1 MMEQLDHYQ
10 IERISS
16 NNAIIW
22 NYNPPSAPHVGGQF
36 EGMIKST
43 KRAIAAGLIDAD
55 ANDEE
60 LQTVFVGV
68 NSLRNSRPLTT
79 GS

>member
-1 MMEQLDHYQ
+1 MEQLDHYQ
-10 IERISS
+10 IKKESS
-16 NNAIIW
+16 NNGIIW
-22 NYNPPSAPHVGGQF
+22 HCNAPSAPHVGTLL

-68 NSLRNSRPLTT
+68 NSL
-79 GS
+79 